1 MTVTAD
7 LGPQNGERLEQVRRL
22 QARVRQIEDTRG
34 VETHEVLTALAPLFP
49 SGGLRA
55 GAAYAVEGSTT
66 LATALLAGASGGG
79 AWCGVVGAPEL
90 GAESLAALG
99 VDLERTV
106 LVPDPA
112 EHWVAV
118 TAALVDVLSVVVLR
132 VPGAMT
138 DGDTARLQARL
149 RRRGAT
155 LVVLGGWPRC
165 EARLRVTDSRW
176 YGLGSGH
183 GHLRARRVRVRA
195 EARAGRA
202 REARLW
208 LPDAD
213 NRIRSA
219 DTERRVPVLE
229 QRAS

>member
-7 LGPQNGERLEQVRRL
+7 LAPQNEARLEQVRRL
-22 QARVRQIEDTRG
+22 QARVRQIEDTRTA
-34 VETHEVLTALAPLFP
+34 ETHDVLTALAPLFP
-49 SGGLRA
+49 SGGLRV
-55 GAAYAVEGSTT
+55 GTVYAVEGSTT
-66 LATALLAGASGGG
+66 LATALLAGVSGGG
-79 AWCGVVGAPEL
+79 GWCGVVGAPEV

-99 VDLERTV
+99 ADLERTV

-132 VPGAMT
+132 VPDAMT
-138 DGDTARLQARL
+138 GGDAARLQARL

-155 LVVLGGWPRC
+155 LVVLGDWPRC
-165 EARLRVTDSRW
+165 EARLRVTDGRW
-176 YGLGSGH
+176 YGLGAGH
-183 GHLRARRVRVRA
+183 GHLRARRVSVRA
-195 EARAGRA
+195 ESRTGRA
-202 REARLW
+202 RETRLW

-219 DTERRVPVLE
+219 DTVGRVAVPE
-229 QRAS
+229 QVAS